1 MFLHNRYGVLILGA
15 LTGAALNFGRLMS
28 EAFILS
34 KYPPWVALVVA
45 GVGSLLFSVML
56 QKYDWERRKF
66 ATTATIATLGFAGA
80 IAALAT
86 GSGFA
91 DVQAL
96 MWYFLIIVSTALHR
110 WFAVEMIVRH
120 VNPAHRES
128 YFAFQGTA
136 MEIGTILALTG
147 TKTLR
152 SNMEPDEA
160 MLVTGIIYVV
170 LAAYFAL
177 QFGPTANLEI
187 KYEEGKATSP
197 GLAERS
203 KEIVK
208 PFIGVFVVFSAFL
221 GLLKSTESYLTTVVL
236 KEELGS
242 YQAIRDVMTDYYII
256 AAVLTIVV
264 SLSVG
269 WLLRQKHVSPV
280 ILMTTYLGAMLVF
293 LLGAA
298 AFGEL
303 EAFLALSMARRVFE
317 GCLFAPSMQITFNS
331 MAGASKK
338 LLRTLRELF
347 YFTVPGLPLTLVL
360 GLISSWYAESH
371 RTILMMMLLGFIVGA
386 LISMGVFRRRWITV
400 LYQFVEKGRR
410 AESVAAVQTLSYLR
424 PLDYQKRMS
433 NLLEEKP
440 SDILRKTIILGLGNL
455 DEQESTEVIFEQF
468 HSEREEI
475 QIAVLDALQT
485 STRYES
491 IQFLANI
498 MMARERSQT
507 LRVRMNAAKMIA
519 GLYGRRA
526 IPFLLNG
533 LTDEDER
540 IVANTLEVLSV
551 FKDPSLIRY
560 FRERVESP
568 TPRVMANALMGLAGY
583 RSQRQLYLDV
593 VSEVLNGFDPN
604 LKVSVLYVIGN
615 LKDKSFMSDLK
626 ALAASDRSEDE
637 AVKRGLAW
645 AFTCL
650 DDTQGFDLFYE
661 LFAVPFDTSQKEP
674 YIHFFAQLDRG
685 LRFDLLKYFAIRQRN
700 NPGFM
705 SNLIRKLTNSH
716 FDFHEELQYLN
727 ILMASVEA
735 QKSDAQ
741 PAAV

>member
-45 GVGSLLFSVML
+45 GVGSLLFSVLL

-66 ATTATIATLGFAGA
+66 ASTATVATLGFAGA
-80 IAALAT
+80 IAALAA

-91 DVQAL
+91 DAQAL
-96 MWYFLIIVSTALHR
+96 LWYFLIIVSTALHR

-136 MEIGTILALTG
+136 MEIGTILALSG
-147 TKTLR
+147 SKTLR
-152 SNMEPDEA
+152 SNMEPNEA
-160 MLVTGIIYVV
+160 MLVTGVIYVV
-170 LAAYFAL
+170 LAVYFAV

-208 PFIGVFVVFSAFL
+208 PFLGVFVVLSAFL

-256 AAVLTIVV
+256 AAGLTIVV

-269 WLLRQKHVSPV
+269 WLLRQKHVSPI

-293 LLGAA
+293 LCGAA
-298 AFGEL
+298 IFGEL

-317 GCLFAPSMQITFNS
+317 GCLFAPSMP
-331 MAGASKK
+331 GASKK

-360 GLISSWYAESH
+360 GLISSIYADSH
-371 RTILMMMLLGFIVGA
+371 RTILMVMLLGFIMGA
-386 LISMGVFRRRWITV
+386 LVSMKVFRNRWIKV

-410 AESVAAVQTLSYLR
+410 AESVAAVQTLSYLK
-424 PLDYQKRMS
+424 PIDYQRRMS

-440 SDILRKTIILGLGNL
+440 SDVLRKTIILGLGNL

-519 GLYGRRA
+519 ALYGRRA

-533 LTDEDER
+533 LADEDER

-593 VSEVLNGFDPN
+593 VSEVLKGFDPN

-615 LKDKSFMSDLK
+615 LQDKSFMNDLK
-626 ALAASDRSEDE
+626 ALAASDRAQDE

-661 LFAVPFDTSQKEP
+661 LFAAPFDMSQKEP

-685 LRFDLLKYFAIRQRN
+685 LRFDLLKYFAIRQ
-700 NPGFM
+700 
-705 SNLIRKLTNSH
+705 L
-716 FDFHEELQYLN
+716 
-727 ILMASVEA
+727 
-735 QKSDAQ
+735 
-741 PAAV
+741 

>member
-45 GVGSLLFSVML
+45 GVGSLLFSVLL

-66 ATTATIATLGFAGA
+66 ANTATIATLGFAGT
-80 IAALAT
+80 IAALAA

-91 DVQAL
+91 DMQAL
-96 MWYFLIIVSTALHR
+96 LWYFLIIVSTALHR

-147 TKTLR
+147 SKTLR
-152 SNMEPDEA
+152 SNMEPNEA
-160 MLVTGIIYVV
+160 MLVTGIIYVL
-170 LAAYFAL
+170 LAVYFAL
-177 QFGPTANLEI
+177 QFGPAANLEI

-208 PFIGVFVVFSAFL
+208 PFVGIFIVLSAFL
-221 GLLKSTESYLTTVVL
+221 GLLKATESYLTTVVL
-236 KEELGS
+236 KEELQS

-256 AAVLTIVV
+256 AAGLTIAV

-269 WLLRQKHVSPV
+269 WLLRQKHVSPI
-280 ILMTTYLGAMLVF
+280 ILMTTYLGVMLVF
-293 LLGAA
+293 LCGAA
-298 AFGEL
+298 VFGEL

-360 GLISSWYAESH
+360 GLISSLYAESH
-371 RTILMMMLLGFIVGA
+371 RTILMMMLLGFIIGA
-386 LISMGVFRRRWITV
+386 LVSMKVFRSRWVKV

-410 AESVAAVQTLSYLR
+410 AESVAAVQTLSYLK
-424 PLDYQKRMS
+424 PIDYQKRMS
-433 NLLEEKP
+433 NLLDEKP
-440 SDILRKTIILGLGNL
+440 SDVLRKTIILGLGNL

-519 GLYGRRA
+519 ALYGRRA

-533 LTDEDER
+533 LRDEDER

-593 VSEVLNGFDPN
+593 VSEVLKGFDPN
-604 LKVSVLYVIGN
+604 LLVSVLYVIGN
-615 LKDKSFMSDLK
+615 LKDRSFMNDLK
-626 ALAASDRSEDE
+626 ALADSERSQDE
-637 AVKRGLAW
+637 AVKRGLAS

-650 DDTQGFDLFYE
+650 DDTQGFDLFFD
-661 LFAVPFDTSQKEP
+661 LFAAPFDTSQKEP

-685 LRFDLLKYFAIRQRN
+685 LRFDLLKYFAIRQRDN
-700 NPGFM
+700 QSFM

-735 QKSDAQ
+735 QKSVGQ
-741 PAAV
+741 AA